1 MVMTINFHSRYSTYA
16 EYPVDATEAGLQ
28 NSITNC
34 VCRGK
39 ALGSKTP
46 RWHQAR
52 HVEVLPLP
60 LVLARFVKT
69 VENPWAKG
77 DVDPHSSEQLNRD
90 RVTSLLQSKS

>member
-1 MVMTINFHSRYSTYA
+1 MVYATLLTLNNLSTQQRLGCRTPEHVVY
-16 EYPVDATEAGLQ
+16 VGGEAP
-28 NSITNC
+28 
-34 VCRGK
+34 
-39 ALGSKTP
+39 GST
-46 RWHQAR
+46 RWHRAR